1 MAEIKVTSFTLAV
14 WALLTLSS
22 CEPKR
27 VGEMPRTCSPVEVL
41 GRVGEAIETGDSQIV
56 ESVAITVEDLVWL
69 MEGKEPDE
77 TTTPEEEEAVL
88 AGLRRM
94 VQNWHDHL
102 PSSVLSGHRV
112 GVHRKG
118 VSLEGI
124 SPNVEVIEGSE
135 LRFELP
141 SARRTVH
148 VRVNRLV
155 RVRSCWKVA
164 EISYPPLNESGQ
176 AALDPLGSD
185 PHFELTY

>member
-1 MAEIKVTSFTLAV
+1 MAGTKVTSCTLAV
-14 WALLTLSS
+14 LALLILSS

-27 VGEMPRTCSPVEVL
+27 VGEMTRTCSPAEVL
-41 GRVGEAIETGDSQIV
+41 NRVGEAIETGDLQAV

-77 TTTPEEEEAVL
+77 TPTSEEEEVVL

-94 VQNWHDHL
+94 IQNWHDHL
-102 PSSVLSGHRV
+102 PSSVLSGHGV

-124 SPNVEVIEGSE
+124 SPNAEVIEGSE

-148 VRVNRLV
+148 VRVNKLV

-164 EISYPPLNESGQ
+164 EISYPPLIESGQ
-176 AALDPLGSD
+176 ADSD
-185 PHFELTY
+185 D